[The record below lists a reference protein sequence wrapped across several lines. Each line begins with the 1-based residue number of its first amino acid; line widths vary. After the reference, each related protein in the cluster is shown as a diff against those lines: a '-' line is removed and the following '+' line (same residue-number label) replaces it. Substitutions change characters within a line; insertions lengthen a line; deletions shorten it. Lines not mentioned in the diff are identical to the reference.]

1 MLRVQE
7 MEEAW
12 ALTVISHTAPSHSQL
27 QLLSYD
33 KAVSCDN
40 YFRPFRTSFIEIH
53 TPDRERL
60 CSIGTEGTCRCVR
73 VDSGDNI
80 NTFFKRPQLFTP
92 PAYARTDPGIWP
104 HTCIVWQIAKPALV
118 TKRCLFITTTTSH
131 RNPHPVA
138 YLVTPVAM

>member
-73 VDSGDNI
+73 LRGDNI
-80 NTFFKRPQLFTP
+80 NNFLQHCHTFSL
-92 PAYARTDPGIWP
+92 
-104 HTCIVWQIAKPALV
+104 
-118 TKRCLFITTTTSH
+118 TTLRSAQVAETAPTTLSG
-131 RNPHPVA
+131 RYNLA
-138 YLVTPVAM
+138 SLC